1 MTHKIHDI
9 GVAKQI
15 GRYSDAIET
24 SPGLRWLYTS
34 GTPGIS
40 KTGELPNDIE
50 GQTRLAWEHILEA
63 LKHADMT
70 IGDLVK
76 VTTSLTNAKD
86 HPRRRSTGFHAS
98 GGLAAHQ
105 ARHDRRGRGDRC
117 KSVMQTKLAEDSHT
131 APAIPPRKRAGSF
144 RDVRCRTRSE
154 LPRPAAKYRDN
165 R

>member
-1 MTHKIHDI
+1 VDFFGLLMFGSLEGITPVRLCCWRMQVIPVEGANGMTHKIHDI

-86 HPRRRSTGFHAS
+86 LPTYVKVRSEILG
-98 GGLAAHQ
+98 
-105 ARHDRRGRGDRC
+105 
-117 KSVMQTKLAEDSHT
+117 
-131 APAIPPRKRAGSF
+131 
-144 RDVRCRTRSE
+144 DVRPAFMLQVVSQ
-154 LPRPAAKYRDN
+154 LIRPDMIVEVEAIAAKA
-165 R
+165 